1 MNFKINFAYLFLF
14 LSVLFWAG
22 NFIVGKYASYYQ
34 IPPWS
39 GNFYRWFFA
48 WLILLPFTFTE
59 IISKKNY
66 ILENYK
72 FYILLGIT
80 SVTIFNSIVYY
91 SLNFTQV
98 ISGVLMISTI
108 PVMIMFIS
116 SILKIERTNIFQI
129 LGVICSFIGVIL
141 IITKANFDLLVNLD
155 FNKGDLTMVIAMLSW
170 ATYSALLKKRKH
182 ELSQLSLLEVIITF
196 GLIFLIPIYITEYS
210 LGFEIT
216 LNKPFILVLIYVVLF
231 PGLAAFICWIK
242 GISLI
247 GPNRSGVFLH
257 LMPILS
263 ALMAMIIFKE
273 KFMLYHL
280 LGAFFILSGIILSNR
295 KSTNALSS
303 YFRRLSKYITAV
315 CRFKKTIL
323 KV

>member
-14 LSVLFWAG
+14 LAVLFWAG
-22 NFIVGKYASYYQ
+22 NFIVGKYESYYQ
-34 IPPWS
+34 IPPFS
-39 GNFYRWFFA
+39 LNFYRWFFA
-48 WLILLPFTFTE
+48 WLILLPFTFKE

-129 LGVICSFIGVIL
+129 LGVICSFVGVIL

-155 FNKGDLTMVIAMLSW
+155 FNKGDLTMVVAMLSW

-295 KSTNALSS
+295 KSTNA
-303 YFRRLSKYITAV
+303 
-315 CRFKKTIL
+315 
-323 KV
+323 

>member
-1 MNFKINFAYLFLF
+1 MNIKINIAYLFLF

-34 IPPWS
+34 IPPFS
-39 GNFYRWFFA
+39 LNFYRWFFA
-48 WLILLPFTFTE
+48 WLILLPFTYKE

-129 LGVICSFIGVIL
+129 LGVICSFVGVIL

-155 FNKGDLTMVIAMLSW
+155 FNKGDLTMVVAMLSW

-295 KSTNALSS
+295 KSTNA
-303 YFRRLSKYITAV
+303 
-315 CRFKKTIL
+315 
-323 KV
+323 

>member
-1 MNFKINFAYLFLF
+1 VSKNNKLAYLL
-14 LSVLFWAG
+14 LILTTLFWSG
-22 NFIVGKYASYYQ
+22 NFIVGKAASIYE
-34 IPPWS
+34 IPPFS
-39 GNFYRWFFA
+39 LNFYRWFFA
-48 WLILLPFTFTE
+48 WLILLPFTFKE

-129 LGVICSFIGVIL
+129 LGVICSFVGVIL

-155 FNKGDLTMVIAMLSW
+155 FNKGDLTMVVAMLSW

-295 KSTNALSS
+295 KSTNA
-303 YFRRLSKYITAV
+303 
-315 CRFKKTIL
+315 
-323 KV
+323 